1 MVKLNSHWLAIQS
14 NVIVLLESI
23 LCRLRM
29 VKPHKGCARGA
40 ATARQPHQLLHE
52 HMTCCCDKAVAL
64 HQLTSYHNASAY
76 LQQRFLLQEDKA
88 KAKSRA

>member
-1 MVKLNSHWLAIQS
+1 VVKLNSHWLAIQS

-29 VKPHKGCARGA
+29 MEPDKGCARGA
-40 ATARQPHQLLHE
+40 ATARQPHQSLHE
-52 HMTCCCDKAVAL
+52 HMSCCCDKAVAP
-64 HQLTSYHNASAY
+64 HQLTRYHNASAY
-76 LQQRFLLQEDKA
+76 LQQHFMLQEDKA